1 MTRLLALLA
10 IALAATTASAGFAAT
25 LNVSSWH
32 LWAGSQTL
40 TKPGAPC
47 TVTGAAADTFVN
59 QSSPSTTY
67 GGATTLDV
75 LADSN
80 IQKWAF
86 VRFDLSS
93 CGIPSTGGADSATL
107 RLYVANASTRS
118 FTLTLTRVLSAW
130 SNTLSWTG
138 AQSLT
143 YASSA
148 TTTAS
153 SGTTSGTWVTF
164 TVTGDVDDFIQGL
177 ATNNG
182 WYVSAS
188 GATQNATKDLIQF
201 ASSAAASN
209 KPQLVI
215 NYEK

>member
-1 MTRLLALLA
+1 MQRLLVLLA
-10 IALAATTASAGFAAT
+10 IAIAASTASAGFAAT

-40 TKPGAPC
+40 TKSSC

-67 GGATTLDV
+67 GGGTTLDV

-107 RLYVANASTRS
+107 RLYLSNPSTRS

-148 TTTAS
+148 ATTAS
-153 SGTTSGTWVTF
+153 SGTTAGTWVTF
-164 TVTGDVDDFIQGL
+164 TVTGDVDDFVQGL
-177 ATNNG
+177 ATNDG

-188 GATQNATKDLIQF
+188 GTTQNATKDLIQF
-201 ASSAAASN
+201 ASTAAASN
-209 KPQLVI
+209 KPQLVV

>member
-1 MTRLLALLA
+1 MKRLLVLLALGV
-10 IALAATTASAGFAAT
+10 AAACATAGFAAT
-25 LNVSSWH
+25 LSVSSWH
-32 LWAGSQTL
+32 LWAGSQAL
-40 TKPGAPC
+40 TKSSC
-47 TVTGAAADTFVN
+47 TVAGASADTYVN
-59 QSSPSTTY
+59 ESSPASSY
-67 GGATTLDV
+67 GGGSTLGA
-75 LADSN
+75 LADTNSRR
-80 IQKWAF
+80 WTF
-86 VRFDLSS
+86 LRFDLSS
-93 CGIPSTGGADSATL
+93 CAIPSSGGADSATL
-107 RLYVANASTRS
+107 RLYVSNASTRS

-153 SGTTSGTWVTF
+153 SGTTAGTWVTF
-164 TVTGDVDDFIQGL
+164 TVTADVDDFIQGL

-201 ASSAAASN
+201 ASSSAASN

-215 NYEK
+215 NYET